1 MSYSSNQIANDFLK
15 MFGPSSPNMSV
26 SNAFSTVSTSNAFL
40 SDMEAAILRSSDAPI
55 QINETEEI
63 NVLGQRGIWAN
74 KSEVVNWKGIMPITD
89 YLINEDPNPEII
101 NKRVTQHLEYIQ
113 ELAVRYLRPPTPP
126 APGEIVITQEANVK
140 RLNFLF

>member
-15 MFGPSSPNMSV
+15 MFGPASPSMSV
-26 SNAFSTVSTSNAFL
+26 SNVFSTVSTSNAFL
-40 SDMEAAILRSSDAPI
+40 SDMEAAILRSADAPI

-74 KSEVVNWKGIMPITD
+74 KSEVVNWKGILPITD

-101 NKRVTQHLEYIQ
+101 NKRV
-113 ELAVRYLRPPTPP
+113 
-126 APGEIVITQEANVK
+126 IVCKN
-140 RLNFLF
+140 LFY